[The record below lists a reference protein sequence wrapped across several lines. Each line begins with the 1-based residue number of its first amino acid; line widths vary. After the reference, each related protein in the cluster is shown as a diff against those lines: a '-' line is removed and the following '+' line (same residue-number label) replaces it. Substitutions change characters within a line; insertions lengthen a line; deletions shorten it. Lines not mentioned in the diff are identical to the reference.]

1 MKVLVIGSV
10 YPRFQEDAEVPWLR
24 TSISHL
30 KKAGVEIQVLAPSYK
45 GLKSH
50 NIDGTHVNR
59 FRYAPA
65 NWEILTHEEGAPSKM
80 ASKPWLQL
88 LAIPYIIN
96 GFIQCLRICRKW
108 RPDVIH
114 AHWPFPHAYI
124 ALGAAK
130 LFRIPLV
137 LNFHGAELLLIRK
150 KKWVKPLLKFA
161 IGQAQAVFANSSFTA
176 SKIKA
181 LRDVNVEW
189 SPYGTTLEE
198 RRGAR
203 DERRQLN
210 KASVAPN
217 VVGHDQADQLG
228 LERSDNPKTKEGESL
243 PLASAANAA
252 SATPSSGDNRIKR
265 ESRPTKLGMIEP
277 NCWDSVPTPQLPVP
291 HPVNGKFKILF
302 VGRHI
307 ERKGIRYLIEA
318 AKYLPTDKFEIR
330 IVGGGDLTEQLKQQA
345 ALLDER
351 RETKDERDVIL
362 NEREDN
368 LKRRESQPCL
378 HGYDRASKVG
388 ATPHPVNF
396 SGVEGSPASIIFTGK
411 LSPEALANE
420 YKTANVFVLP
430 AIVDSKGDTEGLGV
444 VLIEAMELGL
454 PIVASNVG
462 GIPDVVID
470 GESGILVPEK
480 DPVALANA
488 FKRLEA
494 NPALIENLLAGAR
507 KRIDECFTWDGIIER
522 QIEVYKRVVDSRK

>member
-30 KKAGVEIQVLAPSYK
+30 KKTGVEIQVLAPSYK

-50 NIDGTHVNR
+50 DIDGTHVNR

-181 LRDVNVEW
+181 IRDVNVEW
-189 SPYGTTLEE
+189 SPYGTTLETSRLQGE
-198 RRGAR
+198 CRNGKFICRYDRTAAPDAEGVK
-203 DERRQLN
+203 DE
-210 KASVAPN
+210 K
-217 VVGHDQADQLG
+217 G
-228 LERSDNPKTKEGESL
+228 
-243 PLASAANAA
+243 
-252 SATPSSGDNRIKR
+252 
-265 ESRPTKLGMIEP
+265 
-277 NCWDSVPTPQLPVP
+277 P
-291 HPVNGKFKILF
+291 HPVINKFKILF

-330 IVGGGDLTEQLKQQA
+330 IVGGGDLTEQLKKQA

-351 RETKDERDVIL
+351 RKTKDESGSTSLLRPCSAQAPTL
-362 NEREDN
+362 CHPERNEV
-368 LKRRESQPCL
+368 K
-378 HGYDRASKVG
+378 SKD
-388 ATPHPVNF
+388 PVNF
-396 SGVEGSPASIIFTGK
+396 SGVEESPASIVFTGK
-411 LSPEALANE
+411 LSPEDLANE
-420 YKTANVFVLP
+420 YRTANVFTLP

-480 DPVALANA
+480 DPVALADA

-494 NPALIENLLAGAR
+494 DPALIEKLLAGAR

-522 QIEVYKRVVDSRK
+522 QIEVYKRLCRN

>member
-24 TSISHL
+24 TSVAHL
-30 KKAGVEIQVLAPSYK
+30 KKAGVEIQVLAPAYK

-50 NIDGTHVNR
+50 DIDGTHVNR

-96 GFIQCLRICRKW
+96 GFFQCLRICRKW
-108 RPDVIH
+108 KPDVIH
-114 AHWPFPHAYI
+114 AHWPFPHGYI

-150 KKWVKPLLKFA
+150 KKWVKPLLKFI
-161 IGQAQAVFANSSFTA
+161 IGQAQAIFANSSFTA

-181 LRDVNVEW
+181 LRNVNVEW
-189 SPYGTTLEE
+189 SPYGTTLEVDSRKSE
-198 RRGAR
+198 
-203 DERRQLN
+203 
-210 KASVAPN
+210 
-217 VVGHDQADQLG
+217 VG
-228 LERSDNPKTKEGESL
+228 ST
-243 PLASAANAA
+243 
-252 SATPSSGDNRIKR
+252 
-265 ESRPTKLGMIEP
+265 
-277 NCWDSVPTPQLPVP
+277 P
-291 HPVNGKFKILF
+291 HPVINKFKILF

-307 ERKGIRYLIEA
+307 ERKGITYLIEA
-318 AKYLPTDKFEIR
+318 AKYLPANQFEIR
-330 IVGGGDLTEQLKQQA
+330 IVGVGDLTEQLHVIANEVKQSNPDSA
-345 ALLDER
+345 E
-351 RETKDERDVIL
+351 
-362 NEREDN
+362 
-368 LKRRESQPCL
+368 
-378 HGYDRASKVG
+378 
-388 ATPHPVNF
+388 
-396 SGVEGSPASIIFTGK
+396 IIFTGK
-411 LSPEALANE
+411 LSPEDLANE
-420 YKTANVFVLP
+420 YRTANVFTLP

-480 DPVALANA
+480 NPVALADA
-488 FKRLEA
+488 FKRLAADPSLTEH
-494 NPALIENLLAGAR
+494 LLAGAR
-507 KRIDECFTWDGIIER
+507 KRISECFTWDGIIER
-522 QIEVYKRVVDSRK
+522 QVEVYKRIVDSRK

>member
-10 YPRFQEDAEVPWLR
+10 YPRFQEDSEVPWLR
-24 TSISHL
+24 SSIEHL

-50 NIDGTHVNR
+50 DIDGTHVNR

-65 NWEILTHEEGAPSKM
+65 AWEILTHEEGAPSKM

-130 LFRIPLV
+130 LFKIPLV

-161 IGQAQAVFANSSFTA
+161 IGRAQAVFANSSFTA
-176 SKIKA
+176 SKIKT
-181 LRDVNVEW
+181 LKNVNVEW
-189 SPYGTTLEE
+189 SPYGTTLE
-198 RRGAR
+198 
-203 DERRQLN
+203 
-210 KASVAPN
+210 
-217 VVGHDQADQLG
+217 
-228 LERSDNPKTKEGESL
+228 
-243 PLASAANAA
+243 
-252 SATPSSGDNRIKR
+252 
-265 ESRPTKLGMIEP
+265 
-277 NCWDSVPTPQLPVP
+277 
-291 HPVNGKFKILF
+291 
-302 VGRHI
+302 
-307 ERKGIRYLIEA
+307 
-318 AKYLPTDKFEIR
+318 
-330 IVGGGDLTEQLKQQA
+330 
-345 ALLDER
+345 
-351 RETKDERDVIL
+351 TKDNSGVIL

-388 ATPHPVNF
+388 ATPHPVTITPHAVNGKF
-396 SGVEGSPASIIFTGK
+396 KILFVGRHIERKGIRYLIEAAKYLPRDKFEIRIVGGGDLTEQLKQQAALLDERRETKDERTQSASIIFTGK
-411 LSPEALANE
+411 LSPEDLANE
-420 YKTANVFVLP
+420 YRTANVFTLP

-480 DPVALANA
+480 DPEALADA
-488 FKRLEA
+488 FKRLEE
-494 NPALIENLLAGAR
+494 NPSLIEKLLVGAR
-507 KRIDECFTWDGIIER
+507 KRINECFTWNGIIER
-522 QIEVYKRVVDSRK
+522 QIDVYNKVINQY

>member
-1 MKVLVIGSV
+1 MKVLVISSV

-24 TSISHL
+24 TSIAHL
-30 KKAGVEIQVLAPSYK
+30 KKAGAEIQVLAPAYK

-50 NIDGTHVNR
+50 DIDGTHVNR

-65 NWEILTHEEGAPSKM
+65 SWEILTHEEGAPSKM

-96 GFIQCLRICRKW
+96 GFFQCIRICRKW

-130 LFRIPLV
+130 LFKIPLV

-176 SKIKA
+176 GKIKA
-181 LRDVNVEW
+181 IRNVDVEW
-189 SPYGTTLEE
+189 SPYGTTLEG
-198 RRGAR
+198 RTG
-203 DERRQLN
+203 
-210 KASVAPN
+210 KAL
-217 VVGHDQADQLG
+217 Q
-228 LERSDNPKTKEGESL
+228 TKEGESL

-307 ERKGIRYLIEA
+307 ERKGICYLIEA
-318 AKYLPTDKFEIR
+318 AKYLPKDKFEIR
-330 IVGGGDLTEQLKQQA
+330 IVGVGDLTEQLKQQA

-351 RETKDERDVIL
+351 RETKDERTQ
-362 NEREDN
+362 
-368 LKRRESQPCL
+368 S
-378 HGYDRASKVG
+378 
-388 ATPHPVNF
+388 
-396 SGVEGSPASIIFTGK
+396 ASIIFTGK

-420 YKTANVFVLP
+420 YKTANVFTLP
-430 AIVDSKGDTEGLGV
+430 AIVDHKGDTEGLGV

-454 PIVASNVG
+454 PIIASNVG
-462 GIPDVVID
+462 GIPDVVVD

-480 DPVALANA
+480 DPVALADA

-494 NPALIENLLAGAR
+494 NPTLIQKLLAGAR

-522 QIEVYKRVVDSRK
+522 QVEVYKRLQRS

>member
-10 YPRFQEDAEVPWLR
+10 YPRFQEDSEVPWLR
-24 TSISHL
+24 SSIEHL

-50 NIDGTHVNR
+50 DIDGTHVNR

-65 NWEILTHEEGAPSKM
+65 AWEILTHEEGAPSKM

-130 LFRIPLV
+130 LFKIPLV

-161 IGQAQAVFANSSFTA
+161 IGRAQAVFANSSFTA
-176 SKIKA
+176 GKIKA
-181 LRDVNVEW
+181 IRNVNVEW
-189 SPYGTTLEE
+189 SPYGTTLE
-198 RRGAR
+198 
-203 DERRQLN
+203 
-210 KASVAPN
+210 
-217 VVGHDQADQLG
+217 
-228 LERSDNPKTKEGESL
+228 
-243 PLASAANAA
+243 
-252 SATPSSGDNRIKR
+252 
-265 ESRPTKLGMIEP
+265 
-277 NCWDSVPTPQLPVP
+277 
-291 HPVNGKFKILF
+291 
-302 VGRHI
+302 
-307 ERKGIRYLIEA
+307 
-318 AKYLPTDKFEIR
+318 
-330 IVGGGDLTEQLKQQA
+330 
-345 ALLDER
+345 
-351 RETKDERDVIL
+351 TKDNSGVIL

-388 ATPHPVNF
+388 ATPHPVTITPHAVNGKF
-396 SGVEGSPASIIFTGK
+396 KILFVGRHIERKGIRYLIEAAKYLPRDKFEIRIVGGGDLTEQLKQQAALLDERRETKDERTQSASIIFTGK
-411 LSPEALANE
+411 LSPEDLANE
-420 YKTANVFVLP
+420 YRTANVFTLP

-480 DPVALANA
+480 DPEALADA
-488 FKRLEA
+488 FKRLEE
-494 NPALIENLLAGAR
+494 NPSLIEKLLVGAR
-507 KRIDECFTWDGIIER
+507 KRINECFTWNGIIER
-522 QIEVYKRVVDSRK
+522 QIDVYNKVINQY

>member
-10 YPRFQEDAEVPWLR
+10 YPRFQEDSEVPWLR
-24 TSISHL
+24 SSIEHL

-50 NIDGTHVNR
+50 DIDGTHVNR

-65 NWEILTHEEGAPSKM
+65 AWEILTHEEGAPSKM

-130 LFRIPLV
+130 LFKIPLV

-161 IGQAQAVFANSSFTA
+161 IGRAQAVFANSSFTA

-181 LRDVNVEW
+181 IRNVNVEW
-189 SPYGTTLEE
+189 SPYGTTLE
-198 RRGAR
+198 
-203 DERRQLN
+203 
-210 KASVAPN
+210 
-217 VVGHDQADQLG
+217 
-228 LERSDNPKTKEGESL
+228 
-243 PLASAANAA
+243 
-252 SATPSSGDNRIKR
+252 
-265 ESRPTKLGMIEP
+265 
-277 NCWDSVPTPQLPVP
+277 
-291 HPVNGKFKILF
+291 
-302 VGRHI
+302 
-307 ERKGIRYLIEA
+307 
-318 AKYLPTDKFEIR
+318 
-330 IVGGGDLTEQLKQQA
+330 
-345 ALLDER
+345 
-351 RETKDERDVIL
+351 TKDNSGVIL

-388 ATPHPVNF
+388 ATPHPVTITPHAVNGKF
-396 SGVEGSPASIIFTGK
+396 KILFVGRHIERKGIRYLIEAAKYLPRDKFEIRIVGGGDLTEQLKKQAALLDERRETKDERTQSASIIFTGK
-411 LSPEALANE
+411 LSPEDLADE
-420 YKTANVFVLP
+420 YRTANVFTLP

-480 DPVALANA
+480 DPEALADA
-488 FKRLEA
+488 FKRLEE
-494 NPALIENLLAGAR
+494 NPSLIEKLLVGAR
-507 KRIDECFTWDGIIER
+507 KRINECFTWNGIIER
-522 QIEVYKRVVDSRK
+522 QIDVYNKVINQY

>member
-10 YPRFQEDAEVPWLR
+10 YPRYQEDAEVPWLR
-24 TSISHL
+24 TSVSHL
-30 KKAGVEIQVLAPSYK
+30 KKAGIEIQVLAPSYK

-50 NIDGTHVNR
+50 DIDGTHVNR

-65 NWEILTHEEGAPSKM
+65 AWEILTHEEGAPSKM

-96 GFIQCLRICRKW
+96 GFIQCIRICRKW
-108 RPDVIH
+108 RPDIIH

-130 LFRIPLV
+130 LFKIPLV

-161 IGQAQAVFANSSFTA
+161 IGRAQAVFANSSFTA

-181 LRDVNVEW
+181 LRNVDVEW
-189 SPYGTTLEE
+189 SPYGTTLE
-198 RRGAR
+198 
-203 DERRQLN
+203 
-210 KASVAPN
+210 
-217 VVGHDQADQLG
+217 
-228 LERSDNPKTKEGESL
+228 
-243 PLASAANAA
+243 
-252 SATPSSGDNRIKR
+252 
-265 ESRPTKLGMIEP
+265 
-277 NCWDSVPTPQLPVP
+277 
-291 HPVNGKFKILF
+291 
-302 VGRHI
+302 
-307 ERKGIRYLIEA
+307 
-318 AKYLPTDKFEIR
+318 
-330 IVGGGDLTEQLKQQA
+330 
-345 ALLDER
+345 
-351 RETKDERDVIL
+351 TKDNSGVIL

-388 ATPHPVNF
+388 ATPHPITIVPHPVNGKFKILFVGRHIERKGICYLIEAAKYLPKDQFEIRIVGVGDLTEQLKQQAALLDERRKTKDERDVILNEVKDPVNF
-396 SGVEGSPASIIFTGK
+396 SEVEGFPASIIFTGK
-411 LSPEALANE
+411 LSPEDLANE
-420 YKTANVFVLP
+420 YKTANVFTLP

-454 PIVASNVG
+454 PIVASDVG

-488 FKRLEA
+488 FKRLAADPSLTEH
-494 NPALIENLLAGAR
+494 LLAGAR
-507 KRIDECFTWDGIIER
+507 KRINDCFTWDGIIER
-522 QIEVYKRVVDSRK
+522 QIDVYNKVIGRA

>member
-24 TSISHL
+24 TSIAHL
-30 KKAGVEIQVLAPSYK
+30 EKAGVDIQVLAPAYK

-50 NIDGTHVNR
+50 DIDRTHVNR

-130 LFRIPLV
+130 LFKIPLV

-181 LRDVNVEW
+181 LRNVNVEW
-189 SPYGTTLEE
+189 SPYGTTLET
-198 RRGAR
+198 R
-203 DERRQLN
+203 DERDTSCHSGTEGIKDESN
-210 KASVAPN
+210 APC
-217 VVGHDQADQLG
+217 HP
-228 LERSDNPKTKEGESL
+228 ERNEVKSKD
-243 PLASAANAA
+243 
-252 SATPSSGDNRIKR
+252 
-265 ESRPTKLGMIEP
+265 
-277 NCWDSVPTPQLPVP
+277 PVTIHP
-291 HPVNGKFKILF
+291 HPVINKFKILF

-307 ERKGIRYLIEA
+307 ERKGICYLIEA
-318 AKYLPTDKFEIR
+318 AKYLPQDEFEIR
-330 IVGGGDLTEQLKQQA
+330 IVGAGDLTEQLKQQA

-351 RETKDERDVIL
+351 RETKDERTQ
-362 NEREDN
+362 
-368 LKRRESQPCL
+368 S
-378 HGYDRASKVG
+378 
-388 ATPHPVNF
+388 
-396 SGVEGSPASIIFTGK
+396 ASIIFTGK
-411 LSPEALANE
+411 LSPEDLANE
-420 YKTANVFVLP
+420 YKTANVFTLP

-480 DPVALANA
+480 DPAALANA
-488 FKRLEA
+488 FKRLASDPSLTEK
-494 NPALIENLLAGAR
+494 LLAGAR
-507 KRIDECFTWDGIIER
+507 KRIDECFTWDGIIKR
-522 QIEVYKRVVDSRK
+522 QVEVYNKVISHF

>member
-10 YPRFQEDAEVPWLR
+10 YPRFQEDSEVPWLR
-24 TSISHL
+24 SSIEHL

-50 NIDGTHVNR
+50 DIDGTHVNR

-65 NWEILTHEEGAPSKM
+65 AWEILTHEEGAPSKM

-88 LAIPYIIN
+88 LASPYIIN

-130 LFRIPLV
+130 LFKIPLV

-161 IGQAQAVFANSSFTA
+161 IGRAQAVFANSSFTA
-176 SKIKA
+176 GKIKA
-181 LRDVNVEW
+181 IRNVNVEW
-189 SPYGTTLEE
+189 SPYGTTLE
-198 RRGAR
+198 
-203 DERRQLN
+203 
-210 KASVAPN
+210 
-217 VVGHDQADQLG
+217 
-228 LERSDNPKTKEGESL
+228 
-243 PLASAANAA
+243 
-252 SATPSSGDNRIKR
+252 
-265 ESRPTKLGMIEP
+265 
-277 NCWDSVPTPQLPVP
+277 
-291 HPVNGKFKILF
+291 
-302 VGRHI
+302 
-307 ERKGIRYLIEA
+307 
-318 AKYLPTDKFEIR
+318 
-330 IVGGGDLTEQLKQQA
+330 
-345 ALLDER
+345 
-351 RETKDERDVIL
+351 TKDNSGVIL

-388 ATPHPVNF
+388 ATPHPVTITPHAVNGKF
-396 SGVEGSPASIIFTGK
+396 KILFVGRHIERKGIRYLIEAAKYLPRDKFEIRIVGGGDLTEQLKQQAALLDERQETKDERTQSASIIFTGK
-411 LSPEALANE
+411 LSPEDLANE
-420 YKTANVFVLP
+420 YRTANVFTLP

-480 DPVALANA
+480 DPEALADA
-488 FKRLEA
+488 FKRLEE
-494 NPALIENLLAGAR
+494 NPSLIEKLLVGAR
-507 KRIDECFTWDGIIER
+507 KRINECFTWNGIIER
-522 QIEVYKRVVDSRK
+522 QIGVYNKVINQY

>member
-24 TSISHL
+24 TSIAHL
-30 KKAGVEIQVLAPSYK
+30 KKAGVEIQVLAPAYK

-50 NIDGTHVNR
+50 DIDGTHVNR

-65 NWEILTHEEGAPSKM
+65 SWEILTHEEGAPSKM

-96 GFIQCLRICRKW
+96 GFFQCIRICRKW

-176 SKIKA
+176 GKIKA
-181 LRDVNVEW
+181 IRNVDVEW
-189 SPYGTTLEE
+189 SPYGTTLETSRLQGE
-198 RRGAR
+198 CRNGKFICRYDRTAAPDAEGVK
-203 DERRQLN
+203 DE
-210 KASVAPN
+210 
-217 VVGHDQADQLG
+217 
-228 LERSDNPKTKEGESL
+228 
-243 PLASAANAA
+243 
-252 SATPSSGDNRIKR
+252 
-265 ESRPTKLGMIEP
+265 
-277 NCWDSVPTPQLPVP
+277 QLPVP

-307 ERKGIRYLIEA
+307 ERKGICYLIEA
-318 AKYLPTDKFEIR
+318 AKYLPKDKFEIR
-330 IVGGGDLTEQLKQQA
+330 IVGVGDLTEQLKQQA

-351 RETKDERDVIL
+351 RETKDERTQ
-362 NEREDN
+362 
-368 LKRRESQPCL
+368 S
-378 HGYDRASKVG
+378 
-388 ATPHPVNF
+388 
-396 SGVEGSPASIIFTGK
+396 ASIIFTGK

-420 YKTANVFVLP
+420 YKTANVFTLP
-430 AIVDSKGDTEGLGV
+430 AIVDHKGDTEGLGV

-462 GIPDVVID
+462 GIPDVVVN

-480 DPVALANA
+480 DPVALADA

-494 NPALIENLLAGAR
+494 NPTLIQKLLAGAR

-522 QIEVYKRVVDSRK
+522 QVEVYKRLQRS

>member
-24 TSISHL
+24 TSVAHL
-30 KKAGVEIQVLAPSYK
+30 KKAGIEIQVLAPAYK

-50 NIDGTHVNR
+50 DIDGTHVNR

-96 GFIQCLRICRKW
+96 GFFQCIRICRKW

-161 IGQAQAVFANSSFTA
+161 IGQAQAIFANSSFTA
-176 SKIKA
+176 GKIKA
-181 LRDVNVEW
+181 LRNVDVEW
-189 SPYGTTLEE
+189 SPYGTTLETNKDESNASCHPE
-198 RRGAR
+198 R
-203 DERRQLN
+203 
-210 KASVAPN
+210 N
-217 VVGHDQADQLG
+217 VVKSKD
-228 LERSDNPKTKEGESL
+228 PVT
-243 PLASAANAA
+243 
-252 SATPSSGDNRIKR
+252 I
-265 ESRPTKLGMIEP
+265 
-277 NCWDSVPTPQLPVP
+277 VP

-307 ERKGIRYLIEA
+307 ERKGICYLIEA
-318 AKYLPTDKFEIR
+318 AKYLPRDKFEIR
-330 IVGGGDLTEQLKQQA
+330 IVGVGDLTEQLKAQA
-345 ALLDER
+345 EAMQS
-351 RETKDERDVIL
+351 VIL
-362 NEREDN
+362 NE
-368 LKRRESQPCL
+368 S
-378 HGYDRASKVG
+378 
-388 ATPHPVNF
+388 
-396 SGVEGSPASIIFTGK
+396 EGSSQGNQPANIIFTGK
-411 LSPEALANE
+411 LSPEDLANE
-420 YKTANVFVLP
+420 YKTANVFTLP
-430 AIVDSKGDTEGLGV
+430 AIVDHKGDTEGLGV

-462 GIPDVVID
+462 GIPDVVVD
-470 GESGILVPEK
+470 GKSGILVPEK
-480 DPVALANA
+480 DPVALADA

-494 NPALIENLLAGAR
+494 DATLIQKLLAGAR
-507 KRIDECFTWDGIIER
+507 KRIEKCFTWDGIIER
-522 QIEVYKRVVDSRK
+522 QIEVYKKVVES